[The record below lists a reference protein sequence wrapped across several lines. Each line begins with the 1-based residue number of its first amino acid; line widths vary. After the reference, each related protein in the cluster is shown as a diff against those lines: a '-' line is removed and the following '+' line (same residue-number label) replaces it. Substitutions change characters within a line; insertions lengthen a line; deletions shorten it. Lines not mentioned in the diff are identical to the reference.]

1 MRPDRVGGD
10 AEKRNLLFS
19 GISNLVTTRSD
30 VFTVYFRVRSVR
42 QDPVSLKWDGSNPD
56 LIVDDSRY
64 VMTVDRG
71 SVDRPGQRPKILMLE
86 KCPD

>member
-1 MRPDRVGGD
+1 
-10 AEKRNLLFS
+10 
-19 GISNLVTTRSD
+19 
-30 VFTVYFRVRSVR
+30 VRSVR
-42 QDPVSLKWDGSNPD
+42 QDPVTLKWDGTNPD

-71 SVDRPGQRPKILMLE
+71 GVDRPGQRPKILMLE